1 MCEAPGERRAIM
13 NARHP
18 FFLMFLAAGC
28 LLAAGCDDSKNPL
41 SDPGQSKPDPRLA
54 GVWRCKPGA
63 SGGDVMYYHVA
74 PAGGKLPASI
84 MWVVL
89 NDSATQ
95 PKQDQLGTWPD
106 VMVGFPTVL
115 GKTTYL
121 NLGGSTAPNAMDK
134 LEAERLEGRGH
145 GELFH
150 LQIPRRRR
158 HGPALGDGRGRKK
171 QAIQSG
177 KIKGV
182 IEKSSD
188 GEESIRLTDTTE
200 NQARFVAAAGDGLFK
215 KEPVRLERVK

>member
-1 MCEAPGERRAIM
+1 MCEAPGERKAIM

-134 LEAERLEGRGH
+134 LEQSGWKAGAMESYSIFKYRVEGDTGLLWEMAEG
-145 GELFH
+145 
-150 LQIPRRRR
+150 
-158 HGPALGDGRGRKK
+158 AKK